1 VTAANENAPAKRT
14 IQERFDAWLA
24 LNPDVYPTI
33 VALAREAKQAGK
45 RRTGMKML
53 WEVARWTLGMR
64 TTGDDFKWNNDY
76 TAAMSRLVQEREPD
90 LAGMFETRKR
100 RAK

>member
-1 VTAANENAPAKRT
+1 VTAANENAPSKRT

-33 VALAREAKQAGK
+33 VGLAREAKRAGK

-53 WEVARWTLGMR
+53 WEVTRWQLRLR
-64 TTGDDFKWNNDY
+64 TRGDDFKLNNDY
-76 TAAMSRLVQEREPD
+76 CAPLVRLVQEREPD